1 MRTMVQMVVQCLKLY
16 CQGYERF
23 KQAKKVATPRL
34 RISEVQVFTK
44 TQKDIGFFQYL
55 LKKKDFSENFE
66 GFPFF
71 LSNKISRVQKSHELY
86 PSLIDKDFSEN
97 SF

>member
-1 MRTMVQMVVQCLKLY
+1 MKELNNTK
-16 CQGYERF
+16 
-23 KQAKKVATPRL
+23 KQLCCAFALAKFRC
-34 RISEVQVFTK
+34 SMK

-71 LSNKISRVQKSHELY
+71 LSNKTSRVQKSHELY